1 MRRKRMTNVTV
12 NFSFESFV
20 LVLIKSEIVTGFSN
34 LIPTQ
39 SVKIELLNLRIFFFL
54 LGIVAESLFSFVT
67 TWLFFNKQ

>member
-1 MRRKRMTNVTV
+1 MTNVTV
-12 NFSFESFV
+12 NFSFKSFV

-39 SVKIELLNLRIFFFL
+39 SVKIELLNLRVFFFL

-67 TWLFFNKQ
+67 T